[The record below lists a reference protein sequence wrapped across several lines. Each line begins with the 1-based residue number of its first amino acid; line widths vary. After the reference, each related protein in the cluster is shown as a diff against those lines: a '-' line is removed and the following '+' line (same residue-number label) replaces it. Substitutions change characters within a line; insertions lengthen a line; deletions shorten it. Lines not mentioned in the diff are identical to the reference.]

1 MPSNNVPTTNDH
13 ARHDQDTVKT
23 DKVHRQSTVGIHKG
37 ARERSQLRQGPE
49 AEEKSS
55 LLREGLDE
63 RSRTMSAEVG
73 EKSSSRQ
80 GYQRLMSSG
89 VEEKS
94 SLRPVPKTTAAGGK
108 TLGGKK
114 NKKANVPSNQRSILS
129 FMGPA
134 HEAGESSEPLQTSHR
149 PGPQTT
155 AAEGKIRG
163 GKKGKKAIVPSNQ
176 GSILSYMGPAEEA
189 GETSEPLQTGCIT
202 AGKRPPTEAV
212 AENASESKRAK
223 IIKEEPVEYAD
234 NVSVKTDEESKDTLH
249 DKPKKVPFNP
259 EDYVE
264 FIIIEDEE
272 YPDELK
278 YEDAAGYDVEE
289 DDLPEQVSQ
298 EAGYFEEEGFIS
310 DADRYQTAG
319 IVDEDHEALRESF
332 DKSMHRVIRY
342 LWNYAQSTS
351 YEELSRAESYIAPGM
366 YQWLRKADPQV
377 VYRLYQAI
385 IPESTRTILGHDRLT
400 CQHILALPKVSPS
413 RREKGVYLDLVTSPS
428 DNGGLYT
435 GSTISIFVVRI
446 TAHRREIQ
454 RDGSVKGVHYTYIR
468 EKTNRKPHFRVVAVF
483 PRNMPELGI
492 EIADSEWL
500 IRFLEAVIMIVLD
513 TFKPGSLPQ
522 FSITQDQ
529 LNRLKSECGLRD
541 TVFEPLNRALPTKQS
556 VRSKLPY
563 KCGNC
568 PSEES
573 SNWFLDFNASTLVAG
588 RRCSACYQYKRTHGT
603 ERPESVY
610 NRLPAPTSG
619 PCSNPSCGAT
629 ETTRKWYRHPIYRD
643 RVVCNACHVYL
654 TGNDGTER
662 PLVTVLKRQK
672 DQRRCIDCPKFGPG
686 VIWHVAHDQ
695 TTEVLYRCH
704 ACYNQYQRSL
714 PKAQDQ
720 TTQPRQCASCG
731 ESNPQDWHAKSSMCG
746 PCHEADQQWREKR
759 ERSNCWNCLE
769 QWNRTIVKRWSCSLR
784 EWLCNKCQLSMN
796 SGYLRM
802 AAHHLENLD
811 IRCELCRTKYSKAWY
826 PGCKST
832 NLLVC
837 RRCGDRKGR
846 GLTDFGDRSNSECGP
861 DELTYQGSREKA
873 GNAILKPEFF
883 DYIKRAHNI
892 DRSVA
897 AIVDAKQLEDALDL

>member
-1 MPSNNVPTTNDH
+1 MPSNNIPTTNDH
-13 ARHDQDTVKT
+13 AHHDRDTVKA
-23 DKVHRQSTVGIHKG
+23 DKVHRPSAVEQ
-37 ARERSQLRQGPE
+37 
-49 AEEKSS
+49 
-55 LLREGLDE
+55 
-63 RSRTMSAEVG
+63 SRTESAEIG
-73 EKSSSRQ
+73 EKSSSRK
-80 GYQRLMSSG
+80 GYQKSMSSG

-114 NKKANVPSNQRSILS
+114 NKKAKVPSDQRSILN

-134 HEAGESSEPLQTSHR
+134 QEAGESSEPLQTSHR

-155 AAEGKIRG
+155 ATGGKARG
-163 GKKGKKAIVPSNQ
+163 GKKGKKASVPSNQ
-176 GSILSYMGPAEEA
+176 GSILSFMGPAEEA
-189 GETSEPLQTGCIT
+189 GQTSEPLQTGCIT

-223 IIKEEPVEYAD
+223 IIKEEPVEYGD

-249 DKPKKVPFNP
+249 GKPKKVPFNP

-289 DDLPEQVSQ
+289 DDLTEQVGQ

-310 DADRYQTAG
+310 DGDRYRNAG
-319 IVDEDHEALRESF
+319 IADEDHEALRESF

-342 LWNYAQSTS
+342 LWNYAQSTP
-351 YEELSRAESYIAPGM
+351 YEERAESYIAPGM
-366 YQWLRKADPQV
+366 CQWLRKANPEV

-400 CQHILALPKVSPS
+400 CQHILALPKVSPT

-454 RDGSVKGVHYTYIR
+454 RDGPVKGVHYTYIR
-468 EKTNRKPHFRVVAVF
+468 EKTGRKPHFRVVTVF
-483 PRNMPELGI
+483 PRDMPDLGI
-492 EIADSEWL
+492 KNADSEWL
-500 IRFLEAVIMIVLD
+500 VRFLEAVIMIVLD

-541 TVFEPLNRALPTKQS
+541 TVFEPLNRALPTKQP
-556 VRSKLPY
+556 VRSNLPY

-573 SNWFLDFNASTLVAG
+573 PNWFLDFNASTLVVG

-603 ERPESVY
+603 ERPGSLY

-662 PLVTVLKRQK
+662 PLATVLKHQK
-672 DQRRCIDCPKFGPG
+672 DQRRCIDCHKSGPG
-686 VIWHVAHDQ
+686 VIWLVAHDKP
-695 TTEVLYRCH
+695 EELLHRCH
-704 ACYNQYQRSL
+704 ACYNRYERSL
-714 PKAQDQ
+714 PKSQDQ
-720 TTQPRQCASCG
+720 SSQSRRCISCG
-731 ESNPQDWHAKSSMCG
+731 EITDSKNWHARSSMCRS
-746 PCHEADQQWREKR
+746 CHEADQQWREKR

-769 QWNRTIVKRWSCSLR
+769 QWNRNIVKRWSCSLR

-873 GNAILKPEFF
+873 GSAILKPEFF
-883 DYIKRAHNI
+883 DYMKRVHSI

-897 AIVDAKQLEDALDL
+897 ALVEAKQLEDVLNL

>member
-23 DKVHRQSTVGIHKG
+23 DKVHRPSTVGIDKG
-37 ARERSQLRQGPE
+37 AREKSQLLQGPE

-80 GYQRLMSSG
+80 GYQKLMSSG

-94 SLRPVPKTTAAGGK
+94 SLCPVPKTTAAGGK

-114 NKKANVPSNQRSILS
+114 NKKANVPSNQGSILN
-129 FMGPA
+129 FMRPA
-134 HEAGESSEPLQTSHR
+134 HEAGESSEPLQTSLR
-149 PGPQTT
+149 PGPKTT
-155 AAEGKIRG
+155 AAGGKIRG
-163 GKKGKKAIVPSNQ
+163 GKKGKKASVPFNQ
-176 GSILSYMGPAEEA
+176 GSILNFMGPAQEA

-223 IIKEEPVEYAD
+223 IIKEEPV
-234 NVSVKTDEESKDTLH
+234 VSMKAEEELEDTLYNI
-249 DKPKKVPFNP
+249 KEEEVPFNP

-289 DDLPEQVSQ
+289 DDLPEQVGQ

-310 DADRYQTAG
+310 DGDRYRNAG
-319 IVDEDHEALRESF
+319 IADEDHEDLRESF

-342 LWNYAQSTS
+342 LWNYAQSTP
-351 YEELSRAESYIAPGM
+351 YEECAESYIAPGM
-366 YQWLRKADPQV
+366 CQWLRKANPEV
-377 VYRLYQAI
+377 VYRLYQAS

-400 CQHILALPKVSPS
+400 CQHILALPKVSPT

-454 RDGSVKGVHYTYIR
+454 RDGPVKGVHYTYIR
-468 EKTNRKPHFRVVAVF
+468 EKTSRKPHFRVVAVF
-483 PRNMPELGI
+483 PRDMPELGI
-492 EIADSEWL
+492 ENADSEWL
-500 IRFLEAVIMIVLD
+500 VRFLEAVIMIVLD
-513 TFKPGSLPQ
+513 TFTPGSLPQ

-541 TVFEPLNRALPTKQS
+541 TVFEPLNRALPTKQP
-556 VRSKLPY
+556 VRSNLPY

-573 SNWFLDFNASTLVAG
+573 PNWFLDFNASTLVVG

-603 ERPESVY
+603 ERPESLY

-619 PCSNPSCGAT
+619 PCSNPNCGT
-629 ETTRKWYRHPIYRD
+629 ETSTKWYRKPKRRD
-643 RVVCNACHVYL
+643 LVLCAPCFAYQCN
-654 TGNDGTER
+654 NNGTDR
-662 PLVTVLKRQK
+662 PLGTILKHQIN
-672 DQRRCIDCPKFGPG
+672 QRSCIDCGDSGEG
-686 VIWHVAHDQ
+686 VIWCRAHDQ
-695 TTEVLYRCH
+695 PGELHRCH
-704 ACYNQYQRSL
+704 KCYNRYKRSL
-714 PKAQDQ
+714 PKTQDQ
-720 TTQPRQCASCG
+720 SSQSRRCVSCG
-731 ESNPQDWHAKSSMCG
+731 ETESKDWHAKSSMCG
-746 PCHEADQQWREKR
+746 SCHDNDQQWRGKR
-759 ERSNCWNCLE
+759 MRPNCWNCHEPLTE
-769 QWNRTIVKRWSCSLR
+769 KMKKRWSSSLR
-784 EWLCNKCQLSMN
+784 EWLCNKCGLSLTT
-796 SGYLRM
+796 GYLRM

-811 IRCELCRTKYSKAWY
+811 IRCEFCRTKYSKAWY
-826 PGCKST
+826 AGCKST
-832 NLLVC
+832 DLFVC
-837 RRCGDRKGR
+837 RPCGDTKERDPSR
-846 GLTDFGDRSNSECGP
+846 TEFGDRSSSEPRPG
-861 DELTYQGSREKA
+861 EQTYQQARGGIK
-873 GNAILKPEFF
+873 NTTMKPEFF
-883 DYIKRAHNI
+883 AYLKRAHGI
-892 DRSVA
+892 DRSA
-897 AIVDAKQLEDALDL
+897 AAVVEAKQLEDALNIEG